1 MKKNIRILLF
11 GLLAVALIIYIYQ
24 VFFNINSYTDPEW
37 AFKRTPTPNSTST
50 SSASP
55 SSTSSSKDKMCGG
68 IMGLPCP
75 TGYYCQLDGEY
86 PDAAG
91 KCIGAQQ
98 TCTANSG
105 KWLDEYNE
113 CENIQKQL
121 CDSLGG
127 AFNECESAC
136 RHQETDY
143 CIFLCVP
150 VCKF

>member
-1 MKKNIRILLF
+1 MKKNIPILLI
-11 GLLAVALIIYIYQ
+11 GLLIVALIIYIYQ
-24 VFFNINSYTDPEW
+24 VFFTINNKENPDWPV
-37 AFKRTPTPNSTST
+37 KRTSTPVSTST

-55 SSTSSSKDKMCGG
+55 TSEDKMCGG

-75 TGYYCQLDGEY
+75 TGYYCELDGNY
-86 PDAAG
+86 PDASG

-113 CENIQKQL
+113 CENITKL
-121 CDSLGG
+121 VCDQLGG
-127 AFNECESAC
+127 QFSECESAC
-136 RHQETDY
+136 RHQETEY